1 MTDKNEIVTAIPGGM
16 AKWFKRSELTPRRE
30 RTLQVEIMP
39 LNRLLQAV
47 RNENYE
53 ITREETQQLL
63 TLNELAVF
71 VFLKSWTLKDAEGNA
86 LPIPASI
93 DEVLDIED
101 RPLYDAL
108 VSQAAKL
115 LVDNANE
122 VDEFTVDAVD
132 NPLLPTGDSA
142 A

>member
-16 AKWFKRSELTPRRE
+16 AKWFKRNELSPRRE

-53 ITREETQQLL
+53 ITREEAQQLL
-63 TLNELAVF
+63 TLNELAVY
-71 VFLKSWTLKDAEGNA
+71 VFLKSWTLKDENGNP

-101 RPLYDAL
+101 RALYDTL

-115 LVDNANE
+115 LVDTGSE

-132 NPLLPTGDSA
+132 NPLPLTGDSDA
-142 A
+142 